1 MLRMLIIHLIY
12 TSFDGGKQSVL
23 LLKCE
28 RSSCRSV
35 SKIKCCSPVKK
46 YCRNKK
52 KNVALCPDYYSHIE
66 FLSAL
71 WNTVSFQSEAHFG
84 AGTKLTVLGKIINI
98 WFDIMEIYI
107 VYKGQSYVF

>member
-1 MLRMLIIHLIY
+1 M
-12 TSFDGGKQSVL
+12 
-23 LLKCE
+23 
-28 RSSCRSV
+28 
-35 SKIKCCSPVKK
+35 
-46 YCRNKK
+46 
-52 KNVALCPDYYSHIE
+52 ALCPDYYSHIE

-71 WNTVSFQSEAHFG
+71 WNTVSLQSEAHFG